1 MDPMSKTLQ
10 YAATSPQSCRFSH
23 VKSLRVRVGLL
34 STVDTKESLISLL
47 VVVVVVLCCNET
59 PLTNQHD
66 DDDGDDDDGDDD
78 DD

>member
-47 VVVVVVLCCNET
+47 VVVVVLYCNET
-59 PLTNQHD
+59 PLTNQND

-78 DD
+78 DDD